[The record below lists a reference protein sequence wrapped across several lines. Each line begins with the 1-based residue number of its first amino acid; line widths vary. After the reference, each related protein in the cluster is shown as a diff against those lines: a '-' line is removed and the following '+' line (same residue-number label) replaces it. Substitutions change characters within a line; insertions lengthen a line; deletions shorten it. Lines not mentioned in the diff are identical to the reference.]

1 MVGHLITRLH
11 LLYTAVKF
19 VNQMDKLFPSR
30 SLHPVK
36 WEWPKRQLE
45 HAVKRLAPTTMDA
58 QNTKQWLVCVRECV
72 CVWGRGWSLESETVS
87 HSVMSDSL
95 LPHGLQPTRLFCS
108 CGHSPTARCPGLWS
122 QVGLGSVTTNKA
134 SVVDKSPAELFQILC
149 HDLHFLNVEL

>member
-45 HAVKRLAPTTMDA
+45 HAVKRLAPTTMNA
-58 QNTKQWLVCVRECV
+58 QNTKQWLVCVCECV

-87 HSVMSDSL
+87 QSCLTLCYPMDYSPPGSSV
-95 LPHGLQPTRLFCS
+95 HVVTHLQPDVLDCE
-108 CGHSPTARCPGLWS
+108 AKWALEVLLWIKL
-122 QVGLGSVTTNKA
+122 VGLIKVQLSYF
-134 SVVDKSPAELFQILC
+134 KS
-149 HDLHFLNVEL
+149 